1 MISIK
6 KQTISTSLILITVI
20 LMDLLAG
27 MEFDLFVPSFP
38 ELQSHF
44 HLTSFWVEA
53 LLSINFIG
61 YCIGLFFVGG
71 LSDRYGRKPVIITGV
86 LIFIMGSLFCLY
98 GGSYPFLLMGR
109 FLQGLGIAAPA
120 ILNYLIIADSYPIKK
135 QQHLFALLNG
145 VMNIAVGIAPVV
157 GSYLTLYF
165 HWQGNFMAL
174 LLLAL
179 PVLLMTSFFVPSF
192 KKPDIQQSLSLQ
204 SYLPIFQSKPL
215 MLLITYLIVICVPYW
230 VFVGLSPL
238 LYMKDLGV
246 SLAHFGYYQGLLAF
260 VFGIGSL
267 LFGCII
273 HKVTPKS
280 WLTLA
285 ICIFMVGLIGT
296 MIVTIHNSHYPL
308 LITLAFLPFIIG
320 QITPGNI
327 LSPIALNFMPDAKG
341 RISAVMRGGLLIVN
355 AIAIQIAS
363 LTYHGGFQN
372 IGVIMSVFIMLGI
385 ITLFFIIR
393 NREIWKEA

>member
-1 MISIK
+1 M
-6 KQTISTSLILITVI
+6 LLTVI

-38 ELQSHF
+38 EVQHYF

-53 LLSINFIG
+53 LLSMNFIG
-61 YCIGLFFVGG
+61 YCAGLFFVGG
-71 LSDRYGRKPVIITGV
+71 LSDRYGRKPVIMTG
-86 LIFIMGSLFCLY
+86 LFIFIIGSLLCLY
-98 GGSYPFLLMGR
+98 GGSYPFLLAGR

-120 ILNYLIIADSYPIKK
+120 ILNYLIIADAYPIKK

-179 PVLLMTSFFVPSF
+179 PVLVMTSLFVPRF
-192 KKPDIQQSLSLQ
+192 KKPEIQQSLSPRA
-204 SYLPIFQSKPL
+204 YLPIFQSKPL

-238 LYMKDLGV
+238 LYMKDFGV

-273 HKVTPKS
+273 HNVTPRN
-280 WLTLA
+280 WLKLA
-285 ICIFMVGLIGT
+285 MYIFIVGVISIL
-296 MIVTIHNSHYPL
+296 IVTIRNSHYPL
-308 LITLAFLPFIIG
+308 LITLAFLPFNMG
-320 QITPGNI
+320 QIIPGNI
-327 LSPIALNFMPDAKG
+327 LSPIALNFLPDAKG

-363 LTYHGGFQN
+363 LTYHSSFQN
-372 IGVIMSVFIMLGI
+372 IGVIMSLFIMLGI

-393 NREIWKEA
+393 NRDIWTVA